1 MSDVLKRSQRLYARQ
16 LEGKT
21 TRQLVLEHASIE
33 GISETTAW
41 DDWNRVKVW
50 NNEDWEKDRETL
62 LPRLQAMRVRLFN
75 KAVKKGQLQTA
86 AQILDSLGKVI
97 GESVETVNIQAP
109 ELSIRVIK
117 DLECWLQEEGLEN
130 RIFLVLNCSEE
141 LLTTWRSL
149 FLLCSYLSD
158 GKDIAWKELKRL
170 TPKDMDSK

>member
-1 MSDVLKRSQRLYARQ
+1 MASSTFPDNVFNNPLAQPAKKRTRSSVSDVLKRSQSLYARQ

-21 TRQLVLEHASIE
+21 TRQLVIEHANIE

-41 DDWNRVKVW
+41 QDWDKVKVW

-109 ELSIRVIK
+109 ELSIRV
-117 DLECWLQEEGLEN
+117 E
-130 RIFLVLNCSEE
+130 
-141 LLTTWRSL
+141 
-149 FLLCSYLSD
+149 
-158 GKDIAWKELKRL
+158 
-170 TPKDMDSK
+170 PKN

>member
-1 MSDVLKRSQRLYARQ
+1 MSDVLKRAQRLYASQ

-21 TRQLVLEHASIE
+21 TRQLVLEHANIE

-50 NNEDWEKDRETL
+50 NNEDWQKDRETL

-109 ELSIRVIK
+109 ELSIRV
-117 DLECWLQEEGLEN
+117 E
-130 RIFLVLNCSEE
+130 
-141 LLTTWRSL
+141 
-149 FLLCSYLSD
+149 
-158 GKDIAWKELKRL
+158 
-170 TPKDMDSK
+170 PKN

>member
-1 MSDVLKRSQRLYARQ
+1 MASSTFPENIINNPLAQPAKKRTRSSVSDVLKRSQRLYARQ

-21 TRQLVLEHASIE
+21 TRQLVIEHANIE

-41 DDWNRVKVW
+41 QDWDKVKVW
-50 NNEDWEKDRETL
+50 NNEDWQKDRETL

-109 ELSIRVIK
+109 ELSIRV
-117 DLECWLQEEGLEN
+117 E
-130 RIFLVLNCSEE
+130 
-141 LLTTWRSL
+141 
-149 FLLCSYLSD
+149 
-158 GKDIAWKELKRL
+158 
-170 TPKDMDSK
+170 PKN

>member
-1 MSDVLKRSQRLYARQ
+1 MASSTFPDNVFNNPLAQPAKKRTRSSVSDVLKRSQRLYARQ

-21 TRQLVLEHASIE
+21 TRQLVIEHANIE

-41 DDWNRVKVW
+41 QDWDKVKGW

-109 ELSIRVIK
+109 ELSIRV
-117 DLECWLQEEGLEN
+117 E
-130 RIFLVLNCSEE
+130 
-141 LLTTWRSL
+141 
-149 FLLCSYLSD
+149 
-158 GKDIAWKELKRL
+158 
-170 TPKDMDSK
+170 PKN

>member
-1 MSDVLKRSQRLYARQ
+1 MASSTFPENIINNPLAQPAKKRTRSSVSDVLKRSQRLYARQ

-21 TRQLVLEHASIE
+21 TRQLVIEHANIE

-41 DDWNRVKVW
+41 QDWDKVKVW
-50 NNEDWEKDRETL
+50 NDEDWQKDRETL

-109 ELSIRVIK
+109 ELSIKV
-117 DLECWLQEEGLEN
+117 E
-130 RIFLVLNCSEE
+130 
-141 LLTTWRSL
+141 
-149 FLLCSYLSD
+149 
-158 GKDIAWKELKRL
+158 
-170 TPKDMDSK
+170 PKN